1 MRIALA
7 QINSAPGDLRGNL
20 ETHLD
25 RIRAAIEAGADLIV
39 FPELSLAGDFQDGVG
54 SSLALSMGSHELQE
68 IAAASREIHI
78 VAGFIERGRIRR
90 YKRYNSAAYFS
101 EGGLQHRHRKLFLV
115 DYAIFDESRW
125 YSPGED
131 MSSFDTAFARSC
143 LLLCNDVWHTPAPYL
158 AAVDGAEVLLV
169 PANSARG
176 ALKSHLDIPRTWE
189 RLNRTIS
196 ATLGMFTIFVN
207 RVGVREDSHGRFQYW
222 GGSEIIDPRGEVL
235 LKAPYDEEALVVG
248 DVEVPLVRAQR
259 EAAPII
265 RDTRLAF
272 LRREIRRLAMRQAE
286 SIPVAGSDMDPLG
299 FGPASPEQVRA
310 E

>member
-7 QINSAPGDLRGNL
+7 QMNSAPGDLGANL
-20 ETHLD
+20 QRHLD
-25 RIRAAIEAGADLIV
+25 RIQAAIDAGADLVV
-39 FPELSLAGDFQDGVG
+39 FPELSLAGDFQDDLD
-54 SSLALSMGSHELQE
+54 SNLALSMDSHDLQE
-68 IAAASREIHI
+68 IAAASREIDI
-78 VAGFIERGRIRR
+78 VAGFVERGRIRR

-101 EGGLQHRHRKLFLV
+101 EGDLAHRHRKLFLV
-115 DYAIFDESRW
+115 DYAIFEESRR
-125 YSPGED
+125 YAPGES
-131 MSSFDTAFARSC
+131 MSSFDTAFARNC

-158 AAVDGAEVLLV
+158 AAVDGAEILLV

-176 ALKSHLDIPRTWE
+176 ALESHLDIPGTWE
-189 RLNRTIS
+189 RLNRTVS

-222 GGSEIIDPRGEVL
+222 GGSEIIDPRGETL

-248 DVEVPLVRAQR
+248 EVDVSLVRAQR

-272 LRREIRRLAMRQAE
+272 LRREIRRLTVRQAE
-286 SIPVAGSDMDPLG
+286 AIRVADDDIDSMG